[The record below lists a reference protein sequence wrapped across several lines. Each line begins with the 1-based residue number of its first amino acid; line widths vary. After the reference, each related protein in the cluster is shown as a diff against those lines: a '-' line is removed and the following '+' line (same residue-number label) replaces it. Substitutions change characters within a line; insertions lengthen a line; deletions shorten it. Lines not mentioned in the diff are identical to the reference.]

1 MDDEQRSSTC
11 GTYYKLAISL
21 LCLTAVIGVSP
32 LYENVFLTYVPG
44 YHCLQNTDENATD
57 TSLDLDAIEPIPRQC
72 YLHNDS
78 SYNSSDLEDNNAT
91 RCESWRFLKPSA
103 VESISTE
110 FSLVCGDAWLSPML
124 ISIQMFGFMVGSI
137 AGGTLSDRFGR
148 RPVYLSAIFLEA
160 SSLLAMSL
168 SPILATMYVFMFLTG
183 AGMIVRGMTGIV
195 IVNEIVPNSYRR
207 AVGILA
213 IVSESLSGTLV
224 APMAMLLPNWRWM
237 IMSTGVS
244 LFVVS
249 VPVFIF
255 IYETLKWLHQTGNHG
270 EVEKVQAKIRRINGE
285 KLCEENHQDSL
296 EERNQLT
303 TEDTDKK
310 RKSYNY
316 LDLFK
321 VGFIRRRTFIL
332 SSLST
337 WRFTA

>member
-110 FSLVCGDAWLSPML
+110 
-124 ISIQMFGFMVGSI
+124 IRK
-137 AGGTLSDRFGR
+137 TT
-148 RPVYLSAIFLEA
+148 
-160 SSLLAMSL
+160 SL
-168 SPILATMYVFMFLTG
+168 S
-183 AGMIVRGMTGIV
+183 VRHIPRSKQPSCDV
-195 IVNEIVPNSYRR
+195 LIPNTCYNVCVHVSHGRWYDCTRNDRNSNR

-332 SSLST
+332 SYAWFSVDMAFYGLTFNTNNLGNNRYMNS
-337 WRFTA
+337 FLTAAVEFPSHIFVT

>member
-1 MDDEQRSSTC
+1 MDDLAQQRSSTC
-11 GTYYKLAISL
+11 GTYYKLAVCL

-57 TSLDLDAIEPIPRQC
+57 TSLDLDVIEPIPRQC

-78 SYNSSDLEDNNAT
+78 SYNTSDFEDNNAT
-91 RCESWRFLKPSA
+91 RCERWRFLKPSS

-168 SPILATMYVFMFLTG
+168 SPILGTMYVFMFLTG

-195 IVNEIVPNSYRR
+195 LINEIVPNSHRR
-207 AVGILA
+207 AIGILA
-213 IVSESLSGTLV
+213 VVSESLSGTLV

-244 LFVVS
+244 LFVVF

-285 KLCEENHQDSL
+285 KPCEEKQDSP
-296 EERNQLT
+296 EV
-303 TEDTDKK
+303 KK
-310 RKSYNY
+310 IGYSIY
-316 LDLFK
+316 D
-321 VGFIRRRTFIL
+321 I
-332 SSLST
+332 
-337 WRFTA
+337 